1 MYFYLKSLHLSKRKD
16 LSSFRVQE
24 ITLSRINEIRD
35 FSIFLIIKLIV
46 NQLFLHAHPKKI
58 YIRTYICIY
67 FPKVETFGRQVNG
80 GERIEKERAQEENK
94 YQDRSDLNGVRGGG
108 DASEMSNEEGSVH
121 GSFLRAVKK
130 SERVRFKRRGGGG
143 VTEKHFNFAGISR
156 SWIGWTSSGKGSI
169 HGAGVSRWSAGA
181 GIATAI
187 SFVPFRSE
195 IAYNVEIKRP
205 REPPSRHVSPRSSR
219 DREDGRGKYGNLPTL
234 WHRNSISARCILR
247 YP

>member
-1 MYFYLKSLHLSKRKD
+1 
-16 LSSFRVQE
+16 
-24 ITLSRINEIRD
+24 
-35 FSIFLIIKLIV
+35 
-46 NQLFLHAHPKKI
+46 
-58 YIRTYICIY
+58 
-67 FPKVETFGRQVNG
+67 
-80 GERIEKERAQEENK
+80 
-94 YQDRSDLNGVRGGG
+94 
-108 DASEMSNEEGSVH
+108 MSNEEGSVH

-143 VTEKHFNFAGISR
+143 VTEKHFNFAGISQ
-156 SWIGWTSSGKGSI
+156 SWIGWTSSWQRFYPRCGCIS
-169 HGAGVSRWSAGA
+169 VGA